1 MATVRKFDVEHL
13 DKATPHDEVSSAI
26 VRLVDCGKEKFIQI
40 DTYGR
45 ATREKPGKLSQT
57 IRLDKSAFEKL
68 IELGSKHF

>member
-1 MATVRKFDVEHL
+1 MAIVRKFDVETL
-13 DKATPHDEVSSAI
+13 DNAAPHDEVASAT

-57 IRLDKSAFEKL
+57 TRLDQQAFEKL
-68 IELGSKHF
+68 VELGRKHF